1 MHEVNI
7 ENTSDFRSY
16 IHVLRNYILTVL
28 IIYSLCVLK
37 RYKQTKTNIT
47 QKLASSAFCKYLY
60 LTVITRFRVPYLPC
74 WSVSRFSGS
83 VFILLLSVPTMR
95 SGEGYSDYIEKKT
108 NVFIALLKHPLKTN
122 LTSV

>member
-1 MHEVNI
+1 M
-7 ENTSDFRSY
+7 
-16 IHVLRNYILTVL
+16 LRKLQISVPLWINYILTVF

-60 LTVITRFRVPYLPC
+60 LTVITRFGFRIYLV

-83 VFILLLSVPTMR
+83 VFIFLLSVPTKR
-95 SGEGYSDYIEKKT
+95 SDEGYSDYIEKKQRVYNSSSET
-108 NVFIALLKHPLKTN
+108 STKKLKN
-122 LTSV
+122 